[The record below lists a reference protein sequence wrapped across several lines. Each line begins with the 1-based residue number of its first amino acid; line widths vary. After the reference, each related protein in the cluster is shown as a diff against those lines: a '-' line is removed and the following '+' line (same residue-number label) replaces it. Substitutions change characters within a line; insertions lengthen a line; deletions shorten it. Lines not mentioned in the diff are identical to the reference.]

1 MESHSRS
8 WLSRTNQDTTS
19 EQEGPVGKHAT
30 VGAEM
35 QEGTA
40 ARSGPVD
47 GIRSRKWKPDA
58 RVKLIEVLVTVG
70 LRELVWI

>member
-1 MESHSRS
+1 MPQLER
-8 WLSRTNQDTTS
+8 RCKK
-19 EQEGPVGKHAT
+19 EQRLG
-30 VGAEM
+30 
-35 QEGTA
+35 
-40 ARSGPVD
+40 SGPVD